1 VLSHHKCAGVRNWGR
16 AAETLGL
23 IDAARQTQPIHLDC
37 YPYTAG
43 STVIRPDLADGEIE
57 ILINWSTPHPEM
69 AGRTLKSNRRRM
81 GDNPDGCCRAADA
94 LAATACRV
102 QSPAPPCISTGQGLR
117 LCKLAQRRVPLIHGK
132 RCDPRHNGSALG

>member
-69 AGRTLKSNRRRM
+69 AGRTLKSIAEEWGITQTDAAERLMPWLPLPVAFNHRHHLAYRR
-81 GDNPDGCCRAADA
+81 GKVS
-94 LAATACRV
+94 ACA
-102 QSPAPPCISTGQGLR
+102 SLR
-117 LCKLAQRRVPLIHGK
+117 NA
-132 RCDPRHNGSALG
+132 GSH